1 MHSPANIALLPSP
14 TLAQGAFG
22 GLTIPTP
29 PPLPRAPIWETYIFE
44 QPWPLA
50 VVLILVGIAVLLK
63 GRGRPRAIVPAL
75 SLLAAIGVVAAGM
88 LVTTAREKIM
98 ASTRALV
105 AAVVHADSTTL
116 DAELDE
122 SAKLFSFQ
130 HNDGVDKWA
139 LLDEV
144 ARRFSPGAELAIKD
158 WSIEG
163 LEASR
168 DGERVGRSLVKV
180 RAVSAAAGVPVF
192 SWWLLDYR
200 MDTSGRW
207 RVIRMEPQSISFV
220 NDARAKH

>member
-1 MHSPANIALLPSP
+1 MHSPLALGPIPHL

-22 GLTIPTP
+22 GLAIPAP
-29 PPLPRAPIWETYIFE
+29 QPLPSGPLWETYILE

-50 VVLILVGIAVLLK
+50 IALVVIAAVVLFK
-63 GRGRPRAIVPAL
+63 GRGKARAIVPAVAI
-75 SLLAAIGVVAAGM
+75 LAAMAAVAAGL
-88 LVTTAREKIM
+88 LVTTARESIRK
-98 ASTRALV
+98 STRAMV
-105 AAVVHADSTTL
+105 AAVVSGDSTTL

-130 HNDGVDKWA
+130 HNDGLDKWA

-144 ARRFSPGAELAIKD
+144 GRRFRPGAEYAVKD
-158 WSIEG
+158 WSIEA

-168 DGERVGRSLVKV
+168 DGERVGRSQVKV

-200 MDTSGRW
+200 MDASGRW

-220 NDARAKH
+220 NDSRAKR